1 LYHQGLVFISTGYNT
16 PKLLAIDPTG
26 EGDVTD
32 THVRWT
38 ATSGAP
44 NTPSLIPMN
53 NQIIMVS
60 DGGVA
65 TGLLASDGTKLW
77 QKRLGGNYSASPL
90 ASGNRVYFQSES
102 GESIVMQ
109 IDDEPTELSR
119 NSLPGRVFA
128 SYAIEQNDLIIR
140 TEEAL
145 YRISNSTSP

>member
-1 LYHQGLVFISTGYNT
+1 
-16 PKLLAIDPTG
+16 
-26 EGDVTD
+26 
-32 THVRWT
+32 
-38 ATSGAP
+38 
-44 NTPSLIPMN
+44 MN

-128 SYAIEQNDLIIR
+128 SYAIEKNDLIIR